1 MPLAFVINM
10 EVDVERQKLLSPGET
25 SNDESGRVRRV
36 CQDGEDMIREDT
48 TYQAIPEDHS
58 IEIETNVCFDNL
70 YVIDKHNC
78 CFYFSNG
85 DRSINLLIL
94 PIGCEQFDPR
104 RRS

>member
-1 MPLAFVINM
+1 MPFAFVINM

-58 IEIETNVCFDNL
+58 IEIETNVCFDN
-70 YVIDKHNC
+70 VCDIDKHTALIVAFVSQMVIEVLIFQ
-78 CFYFSNG
+78 FY
-85 DRSINLLIL
+85 L
-94 PIGCEQFDPR
+94 
-104 RRS
+104 

>member
-1 MPLAFVINM
+1 MPFAFVINM
-10 EVDVERQKLLSPGET
+10 EVDVERQKLLSPGEA

-70 YVIDKHNC
+70 YIIDKHTALIVAFVSQIVIEVLIFQ
-78 CFYFSNG
+78 FY
-85 DRSINLLIL
+85 L
-94 PIGCEQFDPR
+94 
-104 RRS
+104 